1 MSNPESSKNDNI
13 PQKVNEDDQSIGDTS
28 GTPQIFVQDEP
39 EEYSSPSSS
48 PMTTM
53 DQHSS
58 SKESKTSQ
66 SRQFSSASII
76 SSNPISSTPTSPLF
90 TSGGGSSSDTTNGKS
105 RIGTRQMSSSSR
117 KSGGLNSHR
126 NSSFEYKETL
136 DATTRHLEDGSR
148 IINQYK
154 LGKMIGKGA
163 YGSVYRANLLDDP
176 DSLFAIKEFGK
187 TRLRKRRR
195 AENFRRPPPGR
206 GRGRGRAG
214 APMRGGRPIAEEGP
228 QEAHGGHLGDDEDMN
243 SATKGLN
250 AIKLG
255 AEVKNDSGKGNE
267 FNIQSH
273 GGNPE
278 DPLSLIRREI
288 AILKKLHHPHLVH
301 LYEVLD
307 DPTKDELYM
316 VFEYCADGAV
326 IDIKLH
332 EQVEPLGEDIARD
345 YFVQIMLGVEYLHH
359 HDIVHRDLKPDNIL
373 LQNDRTTCKIVDFGV
388 SEFFIK
394 PGDDTMQKSA
404 GSPAFMSPELCKA
417 GHGDFH
423 GKDSDLWS
431 LGVTFY
437 CMVVGHL
444 PFDKSQFL
452 ELYESIQSDAPRFPS
467 HLSANCKD
475 LLNKMLNKDP
485 SKRMTIQQMRE
496 HPFIT
501 KDGKEDVISME
512 ENIRDLVEEVTAE
525 ELDSAINRIASV
537 FTLARAISKFKRAG
551 SRASSAGSLAD
562 VTSSILSKGKEV
574 GNQGSAAV
582 KEWSKGAI
590 GESREGSEDQSSD
603 QSRSE
608 SQSEQP
614 SLEHIAEAHVVMGT
628 SNRQWAAEHIARAI
642 TRVSGHSHR
651 KHKKEEQEE
660 SDKKTNSNSKQ
671 EEEEADVETEK
682 DGKDSDTSTKMP
694 ERREEVLHFSPSD
707 LNTNEKVGE
716 DYFDSR
722 GKGKEDSDPL
732 SGMHEHKPKHQ
743 NKDEKPKLLPEQP
756 VVESPAT
763 DDIPTPKGAASA
775 YIGKR

>member
-1 MSNPESSKNDNI
+1 MFNSGSSKNDGDHETAN
-13 PQKVNEDDQSIGDTS
+13 KNDQSVGDSS
-28 GTPQIFVQDEP
+28 GTTPQIFVQDEP

-53 DQHSS
+53 TTDEQAKENNKPSPSRQHSN
-58 SKESKTSQ
+58 
-66 SRQFSSASII
+66 ASFI
-76 SSNPISSTPTSPLF
+76 SSNPMSSTPTSPLF
-90 TSGGGSSSDTTNGKS
+90 GSTSNDTMNGKS
-105 RIGTRQMSSSSR
+105 RMGTRQMSSSS
-117 KSGGLNSHR
+117 KKGLNTHR

-148 IINQYK
+148 IINQFK

-176 DSLFAIKEFGK
+176 ESLFAIKEFGK
-187 TRLRKRRR
+187 TRLRKTRR
-195 AENFRRPPPGR
+195 AENFRRSPGR

-214 APMRGGRPIAEEGP
+214 VPTRGGRPIQEESGPPEAE
-228 QEAHGGHLGDDEDMN
+228 GGHQGKDDDLN
-243 SATKGLN
+243 TATKGLN

-255 AEVKNDSGKGNE
+255 AEVKKDDGKKDDNLD
-267 FNIQSH
+267 IQSQ

-307 DPTKDELYM
+307 DPSKDELYM

-332 EQVEPLGEDIARD
+332 EQVEPLKEDIARD

-452 ELYESIQSDAPRFPS
+452 ELYESIQTDAPRYPS
-467 HLSANCKD
+467 HLSSNCKD
-475 LLNKMLNKDP
+475 LLEKMLNKDP

-562 VTSSILSKGKEV
+562 ITSSILSKGKEV
-574 GNQGSAAV
+574 GHQGSAAV
-582 KEWSKGAI
+582 KEWSRGTR
-590 GESREGSEDQSSD
+590 GESREGSEDQFSD

-651 KHKKEEQEE
+651 KHKKGDKEAN
-660 SDKKTNSNSKQ
+660 SDSKQ
-671 EEEEADVETEK
+671 NEKEEERETEK
-682 DGKDSDTSTKMP
+682 DDETDEKDSEKSTKTP
-694 ERREEVLHFSPSD
+694 DRREEVLHFSPSD
-707 LNTNEKVGE
+707 LDSNKNDEK
-716 DYFDSR
+716 DYFTSA
-722 GKGKEDSDPL
+722 GKGKEESDPL
-732 SGMHEHKPKHQ
+732 SGMHEHQHSTHQ
-743 NKDEKPKLLPEQP
+743 DKDKKPKLLPEQP

>member
-1 MSNPESSKNDNI
+1 
-13 PQKVNEDDQSIGDTS
+13 
-28 GTPQIFVQDEP
+28 
-39 EEYSSPSSS
+39 
-48 PMTTM
+48 
-53 DQHSS
+53 
-58 SKESKTSQ
+58 
-66 SRQFSSASII
+66 
-76 SSNPISSTPTSPLF
+76 
-90 TSGGGSSSDTTNGKS
+90 
-105 RIGTRQMSSSSR
+105 MSSSSR
-117 KSGGLNSHR
+117 KSIGLNSHR

-176 DSLFAIKEFGK
+176 ESLFAIKEFGK
-187 TRLRKRRR
+187 TRLRKTRR

-214 APMRGGRPIAEEGP
+214 APMRGGRPIQEEESP
-228 QEAHGGHLGDDEDMN
+228 QEADG
-243 SATKGLN
+243 
-250 AIKLG
+250 
-255 AEVKNDSGKGNE
+255 
-267 FNIQSH
+267 
-273 GGNPE
+273 

-307 DPTKDELYM
+307 DPSKDELYM

-394 PGDDTMQKSA
+394 PGDDMMKKSA

-452 ELYESIQSDAPRFPS
+452 ELYESIQSDSPIFPS
-467 HLSANCKD
+467 HLSPNCKD
-475 LLNKMLNKDP
+475 LLEKMLNKDP
-485 SKRMTIQQMRE
+485 SKRITIQQMRD

-501 KDGKEDVISME
+501 KDGQEDVISME

-537 FTLARAISKFKRAG
+537 FTLARAISKFKR
-551 SRASSAGSLAD
+551 
-562 VTSSILSKGKEV
+562 
-574 GNQGSAAV
+574 
-582 KEWSKGAI
+582 
-590 GESREGSEDQSSD
+590 
-603 QSRSE
+603 
-608 SQSEQP
+608 
-614 SLEHIAEAHVVMGT
+614 
-628 SNRQWAAEHIARAI
+628 
-642 TRVSGHSHR
+642 
-651 KHKKEEQEE
+651 
-660 SDKKTNSNSKQ
+660 
-671 EEEEADVETEK
+671 
-682 DGKDSDTSTKMP
+682 
-694 ERREEVLHFSPSD
+694 
-707 LNTNEKVGE
+707 
-716 DYFDSR
+716 
-722 GKGKEDSDPL
+722 
-732 SGMHEHKPKHQ
+732 
-743 NKDEKPKLLPEQP
+743 
-756 VVESPAT
+756 
-763 DDIPTPKGAASA
+763 
-775 YIGKR
+775 